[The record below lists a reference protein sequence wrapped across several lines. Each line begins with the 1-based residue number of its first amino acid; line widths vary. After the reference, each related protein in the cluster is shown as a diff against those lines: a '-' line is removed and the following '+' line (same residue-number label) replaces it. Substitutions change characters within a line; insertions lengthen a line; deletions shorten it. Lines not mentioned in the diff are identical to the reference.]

1 MPAVRGQPKPVVFN
15 PHGVLPPYGVPPKG
29 GPLKGGEQEPTVQF
43 GQSTKTD
50 YDAIGEFLT
59 CSTTGGRKAR
69 RGGVNPPPTTGKRFS
84 DTPLGPDAKKPRPT
98 DDFSGVTNI
107 PPLIPPGPPS
117 QTKPPLPPT
126 PTTAVTLQKPTDP
139 NLATIVSGMKQIDT
153 GLRNTAAEYVKNNFW
168 TITGTTA
175 AATGLATCFGPGA
188 ALIPI
193 ICTAIASYSPTLAAF
208 IQSPEA
214 KTVSDMKRAI
224 QESKS
229 KDRQRIQDLIDTAS
243 KDQKQKYEKL
253 KGALDRLS
261 NIAANVPDVPTSSAK
276 IVEVIE
282 NINTEVKELPKSEEV
297 KDAVPTDKQIEDAT
311 KPTGGSRRR
320 RPSLPTRK
328 VRRSSYGRTRGG
340 TRRRRV

>member
-1 MPAVRGQPKPVVFN
+1 MKPGPTRPVKYN
-15 PHGVLPPYGVPPKG
+15 PHGVQPKKG
-29 GPLKGGEQEPTVQF
+29 GQDEPTVRF
-43 GQSTKTD
+43 GQSATD
-50 YDAIGEFLT
+50 FNAVGKFLT
-59 CSTTGGRKAR
+59 CTTNGGKKVR
-69 RGGVNPPPTTGKRFS
+69 RGGVGENKRLFSAISGPTDTGSTGKKA
-84 DTPLGPDAKKPRPT
+84 TA
-98 DDFSGVTNI
+98 DFSGITSS
-107 PPLIPPGPPS
+107 PIPPGPPPQVNTSS
-117 QTKPPLPPT
+117 QTLTKPIGTTP
-126 PTTAVTLQKPTDP
+126 PTTAIIQKTPTDP

-175 AATGLATCFGPGA
+175 AASGLATCFGPGV

-214 KTVSDMKRAI
+214 RTVSVMKQAI

-229 KDRQRIQDLIDTAS
+229 KDRQRIQALIDTAS

-261 NIAANVPDVPTSSAK
+261 NIAANVPDVPTSSDK

-297 KDAVPTDKQIEDAT
+297 KDAVPTDKQIEDA

-320 RPSLPTRK
+320 RLSAPTRK
-328 VRRSSYGRTRGG
+328 VKRSSSSKPKRY
-340 TRRRRV
+340 TRRRRE

>member
-1 MPAVRGQPKPVVFN
+1 MPKPERGPPPRPVVFN
-15 PHGVLPPYGVPPKG
+15 PHGVLPSYEVPPKG
-29 GPLKGGEQEPTVQF
+29 GPPKGGEQEPTVQF

-69 RGGVNPPPTTGKRFS
+69 RGGVDPPPKKRLGDPIIGPDDGKRQKS
-84 DTPLGPDAKKPRPT
+84 TGDY
-98 DDFSGVTNI
+98 SSI
-107 PPLIPPGPPS
+107 SSPLIPPGAPP
-117 QTKPPLPPT
+117 QKPPLPPT
-126 PTTAVTLQKPTDP
+126 TVVTVQKPTDP

-297 KDAVPTDKQIEDAT
+297 KDAVPTDKQIEDA

-320 RPSLPTRK
+320 RLSAPTRK
-328 VRRSSYGRTRGG
+328 VKRSSSSKPKRY
-340 TRRRRV
+340 TRRRRE

>member
-1 MPAVRGQPKPVVFN
+1 MPPMKPGPSRPVVFN
-15 PHGVLPPYGVPPKG
+15 PHGVLPPKG
-29 GPLKGGEQEPTVQF
+29 GQQEPTVQF

-69 RGGVNPPPTTGKRFS
+69 RGGVNEKRPS
-84 DTPLGPDAKKPRPT
+84 DSPLGPPVKRTKT
-98 DDFSGVTNI
+98 ESGTNDFGSVTNI

-117 QTKPPLPPT
+117 QTKPPLPPI
-126 PTTAVTLQKPTDP
+126 TAVTVQKPTDP

-229 KDRQRIQDLIDTAS
+229 KDRQRIQDLINTAS

-261 NIAANVPDVPTSSAK
+261 NIAANVPDVPTSSDK

-320 RPSLPTRK
+320 RLSAPTRK
-328 VRRSSYGRTRGG
+328 VKRSSSSKPKRY
-340 TRRRRV
+340 TRRRRE